1 MALLYFVFALHEN
14 DILNCR
20 MVTYDREKAETESLV
35 VLRNTEKN
43 CWCRIMSFP
52 STFKTGTR
60 IWVTLEDPEDDTGF
74 TDTRIISV
82 DDDEELI
89 PQGGDWT
96 EDMVIV

>member
-20 MVTYDREKAETESLV
+20 MVTYDRQKAETESLV
-35 VLRNTEKN
+35 VLRNTGN

-52 STFKTGTR
+52 STLKTGTR
-60 IWVTLEDPEDDTGF
+60 IWVTLEDPEDGTGF
-74 TDTRIISV
+74 TDVRIMSV
-82 DDDEELI
+82 DEDETMI
-89 PQGGDWT
+89 PQNGDWT

>member
-20 MVTYDREKAETESLV
+20 MVTYDRQKAETESLV
-35 VLRNTEKN
+35 VLRNTGN

-74 TDTRIISV
+74 TDVRIMSV
-82 DDDEELI
+82 DEDETMI
-89 PQGGDWT
+89 PQNGDWT

>member
-20 MVTYDREKAETESLV
+20 MVTYDLQKAETESVV
-35 VLRNTEKN
+35 VLRNTGN

-74 TDTRIISV
+74 TDVRIMSV
-82 DDDEELI
+82 DEDETLI

>member
-20 MVTYDREKAETESLV
+20 MVTYDRQKAETESLV
-35 VLRNTEKN
+35 VLRNTGN

-74 TDTRIISV
+74 TDVRIMSV
-82 DDDEELI
+82 DEDETLI
-89 PQGGDWT
+89 PQNGDWT
-96 EDMVIV
+96 EDMMIV

>member
-1 MALLYFVFALHEN
+1 MALLYFVFALHDN

-20 MVTYDREKAETESLV
+20 MVTYDRQKAETESLV
-35 VLRNTEKN
+35 VLRNTGN

-60 IWVTLEDPEDDTGF
+60 IWVTLEDPEVDTGF
-74 TDTRIISV
+74 TDVRIMSV
-82 DDDEELI
+82 DEDETMI
-89 PQGGDWT
+89 PQNGDWT